1 MKSGSLFW
9 GAFFLGLGSL
19 FLLDKYDSQF
29 LDYSYII
36 DFWPIIFIFWGI
48 TIIVSQKIIKT
59 LFVGFLG
66 LLASL
71 IVFSFFSDVTTN
83 DGDDFFAKNDV
94 YNYSEEYNPDI
105 QRAFLE
111 LNTGAGELKLGG
123 NTSDLISVKSFA
135 EYNIKTDYHDTLASI
150 QLDLDKNIKFWK
162 EDFENDL
169 KIALNS
175 NPEWRIELNM
185 GATSS
190 VLDFSEYKL
199 RKIFVNSGAS
209 KLKIKIG
216 NKLPKVYV
224 ELNIAAAEAIINID
238 ENSGCKL
245 YGDNFLLS
253 KDLPK
258 GMVKIKK
265 NEYISN
271 NYENSENKVVV
282 QVNGTV
288 SKLKIRKY

>member
-83 DGDDFFAKNDV
+83 DEDDFFAKNDV

-105 QRAFLE
+105 HRAFLE

-123 NTSDLISVKSFA
+123 NTSDLISVK
-135 EYNIKTDYHDTLASI
+135 II
-150 QLDLDKNIKFWK
+150 C
-162 EDFENDL
+162 
-169 KIALNS
+169 
-175 NPEWRIELNM
+175 RI
-185 GATSS
+185 
-190 VLDFSEYKL
+190 
-199 RKIFVNSGAS
+199 
-209 KLKIKIG
+209 
-216 NKLPKVYV
+216 
-224 ELNIAAAEAIINID
+224 
-238 ENSGCKL
+238 
-245 YGDNFLLS
+245 
-253 KDLPK
+253 
-258 GMVKIKK
+258 
-265 NEYISN
+265 
-271 NYENSENKVVV
+271 
-282 QVNGTV
+282 
-288 SKLKIRKY
+288 